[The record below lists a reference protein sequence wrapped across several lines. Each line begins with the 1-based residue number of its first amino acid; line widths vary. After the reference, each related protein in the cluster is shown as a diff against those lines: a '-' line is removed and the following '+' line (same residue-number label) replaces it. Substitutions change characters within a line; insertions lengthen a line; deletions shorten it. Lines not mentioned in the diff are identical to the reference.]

1 MDGFQ
6 DLPAHARR
14 ERAALEQAGCHDW
27 PALARMQ
34 DRQLAGL
41 ATSAGASLPTLVR
54 LRGQARLVVELDLPP
69 GQAALLLH
77 AGIPDRPSL
86 AAADPQQLWRQT
98 GRLQRRLT
106 GGAIPPPD
114 LAQVQRWIALARR
127 ATN

>member
-1 MDGFQ
+1 MAGFQ
-6 DLPAHARR
+6 SLAAHARR
-14 ERAALEQAGCHDW
+14 ERAALERAGCHDW
-27 PALARMQ
+27 PALAALA
-34 DRQLAGL
+34 DRQLQEL
-41 ATSAGASLPTLVR
+41 ARSAAVSLPTLVR
-54 LRGQARLVVELDLPP
+54 LRGQARLVVELELDP

-106 GGAIPPPD
+106 GSAVPSPD
-114 LAQVQRWIALARR
+114 LAQVQRWIARARR

>member
-27 PALARMQ
+27 AGLARLE

-41 ATSAGASLPTLVR
+41 ALAGSASLPSLVR
-54 LRGQARLVVELDLPP
+54 LRGQARLVVDLDLQP

-77 AGIPDRPSL
+77 AGIPDRGSL

-106 GGAIPPPD
+106 GGAVPPPD
-114 LAQVQRWIALARR
+114 LAQVRRWIARARR